1 VLYLQWRVLDRY
13 AILITRFVLP
23 SLILLTSSK
32 YIQNSMLQETV
43 FTGGSILGFFDFG
56 TSILGQGVGV
66 LIRARDLEG
75 AWLGLGV
82 LADDIEAILVR
93 LSLIRGRSGGAEGV
107 GGAGGA
113 RGAEGQRFRGIFS
126 FNISYLGRESQC
138 YSGAGQNES
147 FLLFCSF
154 FWWGCCRKV

>member
-1 VLYLQWRVLDRY
+1 
-13 AILITRFVLP
+13 
-23 SLILLTSSK
+23 
-32 YIQNSMLQETV
+32 MLQETV

-56 TSILGQGVGV
+56 ISISGQGVGV
-66 LIRARDLEG
+66 LIRAEDPEG
-75 AWLGLGV
+75 VRLGLGV
-82 LADDIEAILVR
+82 LADDIETILVR

-113 RGAEGQRFRGIFS
+113 EGRRFRGIFS

-138 YSGAGQNES
+138 YSGAGQNDS
-147 FLLFCSF
+147 CLLFCSF